1 MADYNFNKMEEN
13 IQLMEKN
20 MRRQIWGGWGS
31 IQEQCFGHVI
41 LETQNLKL

>member
-20 MRRQIWGGWGS
+20 MRQQIWGGGG

>member
-13 IQLMEKN
+13 IQLMEKYETADL
-20 MRRQIWGGWGS
+20 GGWGS